1 MLGTFQGEGPGGI
14 KRKDKGPFWYGK
26 ETSGSD
32 IVPQQQ
38 GTRWVIRVKEE

>member
-1 MLGTFQGEGPGGI
+1 MLGTVQGERPRGI

-32 IVPQQQ
+32 IVPP
-38 GTRWVIRVKEE
+38 RWGIRVKEE